1 MSLRHAILTALLEK
15 PASGAD
21 LARRFDRSFGFFW
34 PATHQQI
41 YRELGGLERDGM
53 VRSTGRDS
61 SRGRA
66 KDYEV
71 LPAGRLELADWTGR
85 QQDPRP
91 VREELMIRL
100 RASAVLDSPDIAPEL
115 RRHLELH
122 RRQLGIYLDLKEQ
135 TFPPGSTG
143 GTAGIG
149 NTGRTGR
156 GGRLQLAVLEA
167 GIMFERA
174 WIEWAEETLESL
186 AD

>member
-15 PASGAD
+15 PGSGAE
-21 LARRFDRSFGFFW
+21 LARRFDRSFAFFW

-53 VRSTGRDS
+53 VRSTGRGS

-100 RASAVLDSPDIAPEL
+100 RASAVLGSPDIGPEL
-115 RRHLELH
+115 RRHLGIH
-122 RRQLGIYLDLKEQ
+122 RRQLRTYIDLKEQ
-135 TFPPGSTG
+135 TFPPGRTGSAGLTG
-143 GTAGIG
+143 GT
-149 NTGRTGR
+149 GR
-156 GGRLQLAVLEA
+156 GSSLQLAVLEA
-167 GIMFERA
+167 GIIFERA
-174 WIEWAEETLESL
+174 WIEWAEATL
-186 AD
+186 DGP

>member
-15 PASGAD
+15 PGSGAE

-34 PATHQQI
+34 SATHQQI

-71 LPAGRLELADWTGR
+71 LPAGRSELADWTGR

-100 RASAVLDSPDIAPEL
+100 RASAVLGSPDIGPEL
-115 RRHLELH
+115 RRHRELH
-122 RRQLGIYLDLKEQ
+122 RRQLETYLDLKEQ
-135 TFPPGSTG
+135 TFHPGPPDR
-143 GTAGIG
+143 
-149 NTGRTGR
+149 NRQ
-156 GGRLQLAVLEA
+156 LQLAVLEA
-167 GIMFERA
+167 GIVFERA
-174 WIEWAEETLESL
+174 WIEWAEHTLETL